1 LSTSTRQKSSFKSQG
16 RLWHAWLADRQ
27 TSYRQARKHFY
38 GMIHF
43 FTQLEGRSRRWDARS
58 VLPMSRRNYFLFS
71 CPVFLLAHT
80 GLKRW
85 VKDNQKILCDLLSSC
100 AVANKILIGKGGSEL
115 NLLWGHESFP
125 NEEREWGLPKKVMS
139 FETSTLML
147 LFKGQ
152 KENSSK
158 ENQVLNK
165 LHKKSSVSIPD
176 KAVFLQF
183 IEDHHVLFL

>member
-1 LSTSTRQKSSFKSQG
+1 
-16 RLWHAWLADRQ
+16 
-27 TSYRQARKHFY
+27 
-38 GMIHF
+38 
-43 FTQLEGRSRRWDARS
+43 
-58 VLPMSRRNYFLFS
+58 
-71 CPVFLLAHT
+71 
-80 GLKRW
+80 
-85 VKDNQKILCDLLSSC
+85 
-100 AVANKILIGKGGSEL
+100 
-115 NLLWGHESFP
+115 
-125 NEEREWGLPKKVMS
+125 MS